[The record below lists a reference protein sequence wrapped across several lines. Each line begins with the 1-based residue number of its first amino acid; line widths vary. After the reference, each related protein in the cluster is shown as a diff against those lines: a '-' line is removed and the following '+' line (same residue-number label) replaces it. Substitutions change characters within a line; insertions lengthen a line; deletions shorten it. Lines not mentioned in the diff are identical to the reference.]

1 MLICK
6 AGQESGMKLESR
18 IRYELYDLQVE
29 FLRHLAMGDGNSIR
43 YDAEGLA
50 RTHEAFFFFFMLKL
64 TMKEKNGT
72 VGPNS

>member
-6 AGQESGMKLESR
+6 VGQESGMKPESR

-29 FLRHLAMGDGNSIR
+29 FLRHLATGAGNSIR

-50 RTHEAFFFFFMLKL
+50 RTRGIFFFYAE
-64 TMKEKNGT
+64 TDHEGKEWYSR
-72 VGPNS
+72 PQ

>member
-6 AGQESGMKLESR
+6 VGQKSGMKLESR

-29 FLRHLAMGDGNSIR
+29 FLRHLATRAGNSIR

-50 RTHEAFFFFFMLKL
+50 RTHEEFFLC
-64 TMKEKNGT
+64 
-72 VGPNS
+72 